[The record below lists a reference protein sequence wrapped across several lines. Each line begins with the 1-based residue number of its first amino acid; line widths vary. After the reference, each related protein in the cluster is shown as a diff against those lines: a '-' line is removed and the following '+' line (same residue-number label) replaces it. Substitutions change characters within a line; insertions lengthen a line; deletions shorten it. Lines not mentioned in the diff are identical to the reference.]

1 MIKKALLVFFIL
13 YVNNLLAQIVTIKDS
28 LSKAIIENAT
38 LSYKSTGVSSNKWG
52 KANIS
57 TFNNDNIIKVSH
69 VSYHTKKIKKKN
81 ISNIIYLKQKTNILP
96 TIIFSEEINVPKHE
110 KHSIFKIKPVGIN
123 TLQSSISGLLS
134 SASPVVIQESQ
145 SGGGSPNY
153 RGMEANRL
161 LLIVDGVPLNNA
173 IYRSGHL
180 QNSATINPFFIK
192 SISLLSGPASAAY
205 GNGAMGG
212 ALVFNTLTTS
222 KINRFL
228 FQQQFESS
236 SNAVITGFK
245 ANYYKNNVLHVTAFS
260 LKTAENLRMGGN
272 RLHGYKFWGK
282 ERTSNNRQLYTNYAK
297 IDFIHKTSCQINSH
311 NRIQI
316 NTQYS
321 TSSNI
326 ARFDKMNDMINEIP
340 KYKNWYYGPQV
351 RVFQS
356 VEYNAKYRSLA
367 FDNVIARVAF
377 QNLKESRH
385 TIPTSDTLLNNRIED
400 VKIYDYTTNFSKK
413 IHNISFNYGIGLR
426 NQKIKSLAN
435 LSGINGETFYNT
447 TRYPNE
453 GSNVQDIFAHTQI
466 NIPVKKNTDLY
477 IGSRWN
483 YRQLEANFNSPNFN
497 FDNIQNN
504 NTSFVNSILI
514 SFRPINKIMINT
526 SYYSGFRNPNIDDV
540 GKIFSKD
547 DVNVVVPNSKLEPE
561 YANNFE
567 FSLNFLLEKWTIKT
581 QLFNTQ
587 ISNAIK
593 REYGSLNGADSMLYD
608 GQMMRVQMNKNI
620 ESATINGA
628 SFSASFKAS
637 ENFLVRSRLNYLIGK
652 TNDNRPLA
660 HIPPFNCKIAFN
672 YKFKKQTFD
681 FYTYYSGWKL
691 AKDYDDAGV
700 DNLEEATID
709 GNPSWYTINLVYS
722 KKLGT
727 NLSFSIAIKN
737 ILDAHYKTFGS
748 GISASGR
755 NFVLSLRSS
764 F

>member
-1 MIKKALLVFFIL
+1 MKKFLLVFFIL
-13 YVNNLLAQIVTIKDS
+13 YVHNLLAQIVVIKDGFS
-28 LSKAIIENAT
+28 NSIIQNAT
-38 LSYKSTGVSSNKWG
+38 LSYKSNGVTSG
-52 KANIS
+52 KNGEANIS
-57 TFNNDNIIKVSH
+57 IFNHDNIIKISH
-69 VSYHTKKIKKKN
+69 VSYQTIEIKKEN
-81 ISNIIYLKQKTNILP
+81 IDSIVYLKQKTTVLP
-96 TIIFSEEINVPKHE
+96 TVVFSEEVNVPKYE
-110 KHSIFKIKPVGIN
+110 KHSIFKIKPVGVSK
-123 TLQSSISGLLS
+123 LQSSISGLLS
-134 SASPVVIQESQ
+134 SESSVVVQESQ

-161 LLIVDGVPLNNA
+161 LLIVDGIPLNNA

-212 ALVFNTLTTS
+212 ALVFNTITTS

-228 FQQQFESS
+228 FQQQFETS
-236 SNAVITGFK
+236 SNAVVASFK
-245 ANYYKNNVLHVTAFS
+245 ANYYKNNVLHVTALS
-260 LKTAENLRMGGN
+260 LKSADNLRMGAN
-272 RLHGYKFWGK
+272 RLHGYKFWGN
-282 ERTSNNRQLYTNYAK
+282 EITSNNRQLYSNYTK
-297 IDFIHKTSCQINSH
+297 IDFIHKSSCEINSH
-311 NRIQI
+311 NKIQL
-316 NTQYS
+316 NTQYA

-326 ARFDKMNDMINEIP
+326 ARFDKMNDIIDEMP

-351 RVFQS
+351 RFFQS
-356 VEYNAKYRSLA
+356 IEYTAKYRSLA
-367 FDNVIARVAF
+367 FDNLITTLAF

-385 TIPTSDTLLNNRIED
+385 ISPLGDTLLNNRSED

-413 IHNISFNYGIGLR
+413 IHNISLNYGIGLR
-426 NQKIKSLAN
+426 DQKIKSLAN
-435 LSGINGETFYNT
+435 LRGTNGEAFYNT

-453 GSNVQDIFAHTQI
+453 GSNVQDIFAHTQV
-466 NIPVKKNTDLY
+466 NIPIKKNTDLY
-477 IGSRWN
+477 VGGRWN
-483 YRQLEANFNSPNFN
+483 YRQLEARFNSQKFN

-504 NTSFVNSILI
+504 NAAFVGSILI
-514 SFRPINKIMINT
+514 SYRPISKIIMNT
-526 SYYSGFRNPNIDDV
+526 SYYSGFRNPNIDDI
-540 GKIFSKD
+540 GKVFSKD
-547 DVNVVVPNSKLEPE
+547 DINVVVPNSKLEPE
-561 YANNFE
+561 YANNLE
-567 FSLNFLLEKWTIKT
+567 FSLNFLLEKWTINT

-593 REYGSLNGADSMLYD
+593 REYGSLNGVDSMLYD

-628 SFSASFKAS
+628 SFSASFKATK
-637 ENFLVRSRLNYLIGK
+637 NFLMRSRLNYLIGK

-672 YKFKKQTFD
+672 YKFKKHILD
-681 FYTYYSGWKL
+681 FYINYNGWKL

-709 GNPSWYTINLVYS
+709 GNPSWHTINLVYA
-722 KKLGT
+722 KKIEA
-727 NLSFSIAIKN
+727 NLSYSIAIKN

-755 NFVLSLRSS
+755 NFILSLRAH

>member
-1 MIKKALLVFFIL
+1 MLCI
-13 YVNNLLAQIVTIKDS
+13 NNLLSQIVIIKDGS
-28 LSKAIIENAT
+28 SNSKIQNAT
-38 LSYKSTGVSSNKWG
+38 LSYKSTGVTSNEIG
-52 KANIS
+52 EANIS
-57 TFNNDNIIKVSH
+57 IFNSDNIIKISH
-69 VSYHTKKIKKKN
+69 VSYQTKEIKKEN
-81 ISNIIYLKQKTNILP
+81 IDSIIYLKQKRHVLP
-96 TIIFSEEINVPKHE
+96 TVIFSEEVNVPKHE
-110 KHSIFKIKPVGIN
+110 KHSIFKIKPVGISK
-123 TLQSSISGLLS
+123 LQSSISGLLS
-134 SASPVVIQESQ
+134 SESSVVIQESQ

-260 LKTAENLRMGGN
+260 LKKADNLRMGAN
-272 RLHGYKFWGK
+272 RLHGYNFWGN
-282 ERTSNNRQLYTNYAK
+282 ERTSNNRQLYTNYTK
-297 IDFIHKTSCQINSH
+297 LDFIHKSSCQINSR
-311 NRIQI
+311 NKIELS
-316 NTQYS
+316 TQYS

-326 ARFDKMNDMINEIP
+326 ARFDKMNDMINEVP
-340 KYKNWYYGPQV
+340 KYKYWYYGPQV

-356 VEYNAKYRSLA
+356 IKHTAKFRSLA
-367 FDNVIARVAF
+367 FDKVITTLAF

-385 TIPTSDTLLNNRIED
+385 TLPTQDTLLNNRSEV

-413 IHNISFNYGIGLR
+413 IHDISFNYGIGLR
-426 NQKIKSLAN
+426 NQKIKSIAN
-435 LSGINGETFYNT
+435 LCNGYGETFYNT
-447 TRYPNE
+447 TRYPSD
-453 GSNVQDIFAHTQI
+453 GSNVQDVFAHTQV

-483 YRQLEANFNSPNFN
+483 YRQLEANFNSPKFN

-504 NTSFVNSILI
+504 NTSIVSSILI
-514 SFRPINKIMINT
+514 SFRPISKIMINA

-540 GKIFSKD
+540 GKVFSKD

-593 REYGSLNGADSMLYD
+593 REYGSLNGSDSILYD

-620 ESATINGA
+620 EGATINGA
-628 SFSASFKAS
+628 SFSASFKVS
-637 ENFLVRSRLNYLIGK
+637 ETFLMRSRFNYLIGK

-660 HIPPFNCKIAFN
+660 HIPPFNCKVAFN
-672 YKFKKQTFD
+672 YKFKKHIFD
-681 FYTYYSGWKL
+681 FYTYYNGWKL

-709 GNPSWYTINLVYS
+709 GNPSWYTINLAYS
-722 KKLGT
+722 KKIDT
-727 NLSFSIAIKN
+727 NLSYSIAIKN

-755 NFVLSLRSS
+755 NFVLSLRSY